1 MPIEQSGGWQRFVRD
16 NGLYLLVLVALVAL
30 PFMVGWLT
38 NTSPVGVRR
47 GQAFLSMAIMVEVF
61 SLAVLVMSYNLMF
74 GFTGVISFGHAMFFG
89 LGGYIVGMMLEFT
102 DLEQN
107 FAFGLGILIVI
118 VACAVLGLLIG
129 FVSLRLR
136 GVYYAI
142 FTLAVAEIVLIYF
155 SRLPLT
161 KGTDGFAL
169 SQRLP
174 SWIDPVASRINLY
187 YISLSLVVLTFAFI
201 RRLVNSPTG
210 AVFKAI
216 RENEERAK
224 SIGFDTLRYKLFSI
238 TAAAVLA
245 GLAGIIHSILAKK
258 VGPEILG
265 VGYTVDAL
273 LMTIIGGVGTLTGPV
288 IGAAG
293 LELSDTFVRNLT
305 FSIGDL
311 TIDVGRNWQLILGI
325 IFVVVVL
332 IFPYGV
338 VGTWTRFRLALK
350 NRRNPGTP
358 TPQRKAQAAEH

>member
-1 MPIEQSGGWQRFVRD
+1 MPTEQSPGWMRFLRD
-16 NGLYLLVLVALVAL
+16 NGLYLLVLIALIAL
-30 PFMVGWLT
+30 PFIVGWLT
-38 NTSPVGVRR
+38 NTTPVGVRR
-47 GQAFLSMAIMVEVF
+47 GQSFLSMAIMIEVF

-102 DLEQN
+102 DLDQN
-107 FAFGLGILIVI
+107 LAFALGVAIV
-118 VACAVLGLLIG
+118 VVGCAISGLLIG

-136 GVYYAI
+136 GVYFAI
-142 FTLAVAEIVLIYF
+142 FTLAVAEIVLIFF

-161 KGTDGFAL
+161 RGTDGFAL

-174 SWIDPVASRINLY
+174 TWIDPVASRINLY
-187 YISLSLVVLTFAFI
+187 YISLALVVLTFAFI

-216 RENEERAK
+216 RENEERAR

-245 GLAGIIHSILAKK
+245 GLAGIIHSVLAKK

-293 LELSDTFVRNLT
+293 LELSDTFVRNLSFT
-305 FSIGDL
+305 IGDL
-311 TIDVGRNWQLILGI
+311 TIDVGRNWQLILGV

-350 NRRNPGTP
+350 NRRNPAT
-358 TPQRKAQAAEH
+358 AAPHRGVQTVGD

>member
-1 MPIEQSGGWQRFVRD
+1 MPTELRPGWIRFLRD
-16 NGLYLLVLVALVAL
+16 NGLYLLVLVILIAL
-30 PFMVGWLT
+30 PFIVGWLT
-38 NTSPVGVRR
+38 DSTPIGVRR
-47 GQAFLSMAIMVEVF
+47 GQAFLSMAVMVEVF
-61 SLAVLVMSYNLMF
+61 SVAVLVMSYNLMF

-102 DLEQN
+102 DIEQN
-107 FAFGLGILIVI
+107 MAFGLSIVI
-118 VACAVLGLLIG
+118 VLVVCAILGLLIG

-142 FTLAVAEIVLIYF
+142 FTLAVAEIVLIFF

-187 YISLSLVVLTFAFI
+187 YISLALVVVTFVFI

-258 VGPEILG
+258 IGPEILG

-293 LELSDTFVRNLT
+293 LELSDTLVRNLSIT
-305 FSIGDL
+305 IGDL

-332 IFPYGV
+332 VFPYGV
-338 VGTWTRFRLALK
+338 VGTWARFRHALS
-350 NRRNPGTP
+350 NRGNTKTAAPKRS
-358 TPQRKAQAAEH
+358 PQTAGD